1 MQPRFGSMNDADKI
15 IVCKQMTAGNRDE
28 NRVIEEIEMA
38 NFISKIQSGDP
49 IATKAVKL
57 RWISLIPSFLVYVTK
72 VVYTHLTYRLI
83 LKSNEL
89 KDG

>member
-1 MQPRFGSMNDADKI
+1 MNDADKI

-28 NRVIEEIEMA
+28 NRVIEEVEMA
-38 NFISKIQSGDP
+38 NIISKIQSGDP

-57 RWISLIPSFLVYVTK
+57 RRISLILPFLVYVTK
-72 VVYTHLTYRLI
+72 VVYTHSTYRLI

>member
-1 MQPRFGSMNDADKI
+1 
-15 IVCKQMTAGNRDE
+15 MTVDDGDE
-28 NRVIEEIEMA
+28 NRVIEEVEMA
-38 NFISKIQSGDP
+38 NIISKIQSGDP

-57 RWISLIPSFLVYVTK
+57 KWTSLILPFLVYVTK

>member
-28 NRVIEEIEMA
+28 NRGIEEVEMA
-38 NFISKIQSGDP
+38 NIISKIQSGDP

-57 RWISLIPSFLVYVTK
+57 RWISLILPFLVYVAK